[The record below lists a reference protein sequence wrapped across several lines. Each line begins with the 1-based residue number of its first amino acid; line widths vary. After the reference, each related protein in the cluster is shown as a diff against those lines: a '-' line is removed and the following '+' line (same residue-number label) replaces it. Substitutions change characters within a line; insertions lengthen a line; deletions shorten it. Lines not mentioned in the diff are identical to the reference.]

1 MSWTPG
7 YAAPPVQSWVFSF
20 MQLRCSGADAGADST
35 TQRPSVVQSLCDKCI
50 HLKDVK
56 SWHWKLRQNRTL
68 SPVCCRGICR
78 GAKPGLFATR
88 SHSPKKAPKSKDQ
101 TQSIWVSKDA
111 KNIKIFKL
119 HFGTTNFGAFYPSNL
134 RSILH
139 HRSKNRHLKV
149 GSIVLSI
156 CRFTPPHITGWGS
169 HDPSGQHWFFSHRSF
184 LRVQNMDVEMWKCHF
199 FGELVFTMFIMASR
213 YLNDFEKPQSPT
225 YVYGY
230 EFIFLLWMIFKLS
243 SNFVPDVPGQNTGLP
258 TGHGPAFQV
267 WSHSVINRIRLNK
280 DNNKTRVQILKTN
293 FPPRSENQSSLDIG
307 YGLFSGR
314 LLDCLMRQYSA
325 RSKIRGLD
333 GELMQ
338 KCSYYRIE
346 TRQSLPSSTLD
357 CGHQCPWHLHLRFG
371 VWLRRFLQAKMA
383 NQHKCRNIWV

>member
-1 MSWTPG
+1 M
-7 YAAPPVQSWVFSF
+7 QSWVFSF

-50 HLKDVK
+50 HLKDAK

-156 CRFTPPHITGWGS
+156 CRFTPPHITG
-169 HDPSGQHWFFSHRSF
+169 
-184 LRVQNMDVEMWKCHF
+184 
-199 FGELVFTMFIMASR
+199 
-213 YLNDFEKPQSPT
+213 
-225 YVYGY
+225 
-230 EFIFLLWMIFKLS
+230 
-243 SNFVPDVPGQNTGLP
+243 
-258 TGHGPAFQV
+258 
-267 WSHSVINRIRLNK
+267 
-280 DNNKTRVQILKTN
+280 
-293 FPPRSENQSSLDIG
+293 
-307 YGLFSGR
+307 
-314 LLDCLMRQYSA
+314 
-325 RSKIRGLD
+325 
-333 GELMQ
+333 
-338 KCSYYRIE
+338 
-346 TRQSLPSSTLD
+346 
-357 CGHQCPWHLHLRFG
+357 
-371 VWLRRFLQAKMA
+371 
-383 NQHKCRNIWV
+383 